1 LPIAIAFVASII
13 VMSIYALDKLDI
25 IKLPRVKKM
34 RVNLTKKKEFKRTK
48 KYRIEM
54 SNYNKEDTISL
65 DSYET
70 KEKRLSYRMV

>member
-1 LPIAIAFVASII
+1 
-13 VMSIYALDKLDI
+13 MSIYALDKLDI

>member
-1 LPIAIAFVASII
+1 
-13 VMSIYALDKLDI
+13 MSIYALDKLDI

-34 RVNLTKKKEFKRTK
+34 RVNFTKKKEFKRTK

-70 KEKRLSYRMV
+70 NEKRLSYRMV

>member
-1 LPIAIAFVASII
+1 
-13 VMSIYALDKLDI
+13 MSIYALDKLDI

-34 RVNLTKKKEFKRTK
+34 TANLKKKKELKRKT

>member
-1 LPIAIAFVASII
+1 MPIVIAFVASII

-34 RVNLTKKKEFKRTK
+34 TANLKKKKELKRKTK
-48 KYRIEM
+48 NRIEM

-70 KEKRLSYRMV
+70 NEKRLSYRMV

>member
-1 LPIAIAFVASII
+1 MPIAIAFVASII

-34 RVNLTKKKEFKRTK
+34 TANLKKKKELKRKT

>member
-1 LPIAIAFVASII
+1 MPIAIAFVASII

>member
-1 LPIAIAFVASII
+1 
-13 VMSIYALDKLDI
+13 MSIYALDKLDI

-34 RVNLTKKKEFKRTK
+34 TANLKKKKELKRKT

-70 KEKRLSYRMV
+70 NEKRLSYRMV

>member
-1 LPIAIAFVASII
+1 
-13 VMSIYALDKLDI
+13 MSIYALDKLDI

-34 RVNLTKKKEFKRTK
+34 RVNFTKKKEFKRTK